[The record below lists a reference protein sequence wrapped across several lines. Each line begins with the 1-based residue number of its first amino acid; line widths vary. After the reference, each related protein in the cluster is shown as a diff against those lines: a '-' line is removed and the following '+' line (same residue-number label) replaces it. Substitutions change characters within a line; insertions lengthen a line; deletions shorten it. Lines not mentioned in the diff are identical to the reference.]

1 MSAKGVT
8 GTVKTV
14 TSLTNPLVKSLRA
27 LHLKKHREET
37 GLFLAEGLQLVR
49 YAIEANWKIEDID
62 EGLMIAWFANYW
74 AAVHDP
80 LQEKIDRLGRA
91 IVSNHIPFD

>member
-1 MSAKGVT
+1 MSTKAVM

-27 LHLKKHREET
+27 LHLKKHRDET

-49 YAIEANWKIEDID
+49 YAIEAGWKIETLVCAV
-62 EGLMIAWFANYW
+62 GRRRPGWPAW
-74 AAVHDP
+74 
-80 LQEKIDRLGRA
+80 LSSS
-91 IVSNHIPFD
+91 SNPVLSS